1 MKISELIDEKIVHK
15 VYGQGTITS
24 IEGDYLNATFSN
36 GKASKFSFP
45 SCFDKFIKFSDE
57 EKAQELQKYLN
68 IWKTENGIFEQEM
81 IHKMTAETQE
91 GIKKRAEEREKRRL
105 ERAKEEAARN
115 RMFLRG

>member
-1 MKISELIDEKIVHK
+1 MKISELIDEKIFHK

-36 GKASKFSFP
+36 GKSSKFSFP
-45 SCFDKFIKFSDE
+45 SCFDKFIKLSDE

-81 IHKMTAETQE
+81 IHKMTAETQA
-91 GIKKRAEEREKRRL
+91 GIKRRELEREKRRQ

-115 RMFLRG
+115 RMFLGS